1 MQIFHY
7 VTPEEIEVKNSKSA
21 RGRQP
26 ASRSHE
32 DATVEG
38 FRHDPKF
45 AAEYLDAVLADGDQ
59 EEVLTA
65 LRYMAK
71 AFGGVRGL
79 ANGTRLNAT
88 TLYRTLSV
96 RGNPELK
103 SLRSVLAVMGLRL
116 SVRPIA
122 NAPRLR

>member
-1 MQIFHY
+1 M
-7 VTPEEIEVKNSKSA
+7 KNSRSA

-26 ASRSHE
+26 AGRRHE
-32 DATVEG
+32 DAAVES

-88 TLYRTLSV
+88 TLYRTLSA
-96 RGNPELK
+96 RGNPELR

-122 NAPRLR
+122 NAQRSR

>member
-1 MQIFHY
+1 MKRKH
-7 VTPEEIEVKNSKSA
+7 VLRDRASA
-21 RGRQP
+21 R
-26 ASRSHE
+26 RSHE
-32 DATVEG
+32 VAAVES

-88 TLYRTLSV
+88 SLYRTLSA

-103 SLRSVLAVMGLRL
+103 SLRSVLSAMGLRL

-122 NAPRLR
+122 NSPRSR